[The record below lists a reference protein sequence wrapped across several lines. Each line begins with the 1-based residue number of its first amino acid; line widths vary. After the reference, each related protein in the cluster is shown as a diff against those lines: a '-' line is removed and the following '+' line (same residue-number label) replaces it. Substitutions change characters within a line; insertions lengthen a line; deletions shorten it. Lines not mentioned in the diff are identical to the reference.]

1 MTLSTHLRTILKAL
15 GTGGQIPE
23 GRTAVEKIFTA
34 IGERLNRFLL
44 PTPTVTSEGKTMVVQ
59 DGVWRMGAIGSIF
72 TVKGSVDT
80 IENLPAT
87 GNVVGDVYHVS
98 QNGAEYV
105 WITSTV
111 HPTGYWEQFGYAVDS
126 ELSPHSINPVRNSTI
141 ASAFDLYTR
150 YLNEKVDVHEPY
162 VFGELLIY
170 GSEDDEPGVGIHS
183 YYNAGSPS
191 LKLYGS
197 ENDELVRLTG
207 LANPTANN
215 DAATKQ
221 YVDSVA
227 PLQLI
232 ATPTDGAS
240 GDTFMSG
247 TWRGATW
254 REVMAAVLASRLIQ
268 IDVADMGPVTL
279 VYNAF
284 SATSVASTCFA
295 FASMDMDTF
304 VIARV
309 TLYSNS
315 NFTVDLIARADPVV
329 VTDGASAMTCD
340 PQPNTIYKYG
350 KLTSLT
356 ISNPTATG
364 KFWIWFTSGATAT
377 TVTGIENGDGT
388 AFQPEANKV
397 YKITVEDGY
406 ATFDSWST
414 GGGT

>member
-162 VFGELLIY
+162 VIGELLIY
-170 GSEDDEPGVGIHS
+170 GSEDDEPGVGIRS

-191 LKLYGS
+191 LELYGS
-197 ENDELVRLTG
+197 ENDELIRLTN
-207 LANPTANN
+207 LANPTEHH

-221 YVDSVA
+221 YVDGYKVTVSGS
-227 PLQLI
+227 
-232 ATPTDGAS
+232 TPTI
-240 GDTFMSG
+240 
-247 TWRGATW
+247 
-254 REVMAAVLASRLIQ
+254 AA
-268 IDVADMGPVTL
+268 AD
-279 VYNAF
+279 
-284 SATSVASTCFA
+284 
-295 FASMDMDTF
+295 
-304 VIARV
+304 
-309 TLYSNS
+309 
-315 NFTVDLIARADPVV
+315 
-329 VTDGASAMTCD
+329 
-340 PQPNTIYKYG
+340 NTIYECG
-350 KLTSLT
+350 ELTSLT
-356 ISNPTATG
+356 FNNPPATG
-364 KFWIWFTSGATAT
+364 KYSIVFFSGATPTT
-377 TVTGIENGDGT
+377 TVGIENF
-388 AFQPEANKV
+388 AAEANKR
-397 YKITVEDGY
+397 YKITVEDNY
-406 ATFDSWST
+406 ATYDSWPYT
-414 GGGT
+414 PT

>member
-126 ELSPHSINPVRNSTI
+126 ELSPNSINPVRNSTI

-183 YYNAGSPS
+183 YYNTGSPS
-191 LKLYGS
+191 LELYGS

-227 PLQLI
+227 PL
-232 ATPTDGAS
+232 
-240 GDTFMSG
+240 
-247 TWRGATW
+247 
-254 REVMAAVLASRLIQ
+254 
-268 IDVADMGPVTL
+268 
-279 VYNAF
+279 
-284 SATSVASTCFA
+284 
-295 FASMDMDTF
+295 
-304 VIARV
+304 
-309 TLYSNS
+309 
-315 NFTVDLIARADPVV
+315 V
-329 VTDGASAMTCD
+329 VTDGASAMTIE

>member
-80 IENLPAT
+80 VENLPAT

-191 LKLYGS
+191 LELYGS
-197 ENDELVRLTG
+197 ENNELVRLTN

-221 YVDSVA
+221 YVDGYQVIVSGS
-227 PLQLI
+227 
-232 ATPTDGAS
+232 TPTI
-240 GDTFMSG
+240 T
-247 TWRGATW
+247 
-254 REVMAAVLASRLIQ
+254 
-268 IDVADMGPVTL
+268 PV
-279 VYNAF
+279 
-284 SATSVASTCFA
+284 
-295 FASMDMDTF
+295 D
-304 VIARV
+304 
-309 TLYSNS
+309 
-315 NFTVDLIARADPVV
+315 
-329 VTDGASAMTCD
+329 
-340 PQPNTIYKYG
+340 NTIYKCG
-350 KLTSLT
+350 ELTALT
-356 ISNPTATG
+356 ISNPPATG
-364 KFWIWFTSGATAT
+364 AYSIIFYSGATAT
-377 TVTGIENGDGT
+377 VVTGIDNFT
-388 AFQPEANKV
+388 VEANKR
-397 YKITVEDGY
+397 YRIDVEDGY
-406 ATFDSWST
+406 ATFASWPHT
-414 GGGT
+414 PTP